1 MEQNI
6 RISVRNLVEFILR
19 SGDIDNRRG
28 TMADK
33 EAMQMGSRLHR
44 KIQGKMGAA
53 YQAEVFLTT
62 TYPCGE
68 FSITVEGRA
77 DGIIQEEDGV
87 TIDEIKGIFRSLEF
101 LTEPVPV
108 HLAQAKCYAYIY
120 ALGHELERICVQMTY
135 ANLET
140 EEIKR
145 FREEFAFS
153 ELEEWFGGVRRFHFL
168 IGRGK
173 KIWRLPFTVPLPE
186 KRSCLSRRPPG
197 WERRSPPSFRR

>member
-77 DGIIQEEDGV
+77 DGIIQEEQGHFPQP
-87 TIDEIKGIFRSLEF
+87 GIPDRAGAGTSGAGEVLC
-101 LTEPVPV
+101 L
-108 HLAQAKCYAYIY
+108 HLCA
-120 ALGHELERICVQMTY
+120 G
-135 ANLET
+135 
-140 EEIKR
+140 
-145 FREEFAFS
+145 S
-153 ELEEWFGGVRRFHFL
+153 
-168 IGRGK
+168 
-173 KIWRLPFTVPLPE
+173 
-186 KRSCLSRRPPG
+186 
-197 WERRSPPSFRR
+197 